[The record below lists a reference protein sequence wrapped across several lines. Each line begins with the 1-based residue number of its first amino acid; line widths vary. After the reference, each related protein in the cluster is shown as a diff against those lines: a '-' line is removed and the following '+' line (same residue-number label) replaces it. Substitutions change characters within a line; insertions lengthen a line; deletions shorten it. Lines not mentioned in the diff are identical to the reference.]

1 MNCGA
6 FCAIVY
12 WREREGGK
20 EGEREG
26 EGGRGEREME
36 FFKVLHTD
44 IYLTLNLQGV
54 MLLFCPVQRSL
65 TNSPYLLAITPF
77 IPNGFCLSMNK

>member
-1 MNCGA
+1 MLL
-6 FCAIVY
+6 Y
-12 WREREGGK
+12 TGGK
-20 EGEREG
+20 ERGEEGEGERE
-26 EGGRGEREME
+26 RE

-54 MLLFCPVQRSL
+54 MLLFCPVHKSL

-77 IPNGFCLSMNK
+77 IPNGFCLSMDK